1 MNIFNKISAAA
12 SIFAVVSLMS
22 CSDKGYWDEA
32 PLEVGYSFQCS
43 QYNETLSPG
52 ANEIVIPI
60 DRTNNNGEETL
71 AITFTPGDGCPSDI
85 TVPSQVTFAAGSN
98 TANIVINI
106 ANATP
111 PYSYTGTLGFSGEP
125 SYAANSTLALK
136 CPVSYTWTSIGT
148 GTFFDAWVMD
158 GSEEEYP
165 VEIMQADGFQR
176 WRVMQPYA
184 AYYNSEDGKVAWE
197 DWIGS
202 TGPSYIEFWEEA
214 DGSLMF
220 NAYYSGLNYKAV
232 ADQPINVYPYTALSS
247 GVAGYDIWYAP
258 GFAVLSPIYYIPNVG
273 GFGQQAYAVQIQL
286 PE

>member
-1 MNIFNKISAAA
+1 MNMFNKISAAA
-12 SIFAVVSLMS
+12 SIIAVASLMS

-32 PLEVGYSFQCS
+32 PLEVGYSFQSS

-71 AITFTPGDGCPSDI
+71 AITFTPADGCPSDI

-106 ANATP
+106 ANAMP
-111 PYSYTGTLGFSGEP
+111 PYTYAGTLGFSGEP
-125 SYAANSTLALK
+125 SYAGISALK
-136 CPVSYTWTSIGT
+136 LNCPVNYTWSSIGT
-148 GTFFDAWVMD
+148 GKFLDAWVMGD
-158 GSEEEYP
+158 VEEYS
-165 VEIMQADGFQR
+165 VEIMQAEGFNR

-184 AYYNSEDGKVAWE
+184 AYYSSDAAKVDWE
-197 DWIGS
+197 DWIAS
-202 TGPSYIEFWEEA
+202 SGPSYIEFWEQA

-220 NAYYSGLNYKAV
+220 NAYYSGLDYQAV
-232 ADQPINVYPYTALSS
+232 STQPINVYPYTALSS

-258 GFAVLSPIYYIPNVG
+258 GFAVLSPIYYIPGVG
-273 GFGQQAYAVQIQL
+273 GFGQQAYALQIQL